1 MLMFYTDPTPITKQR
16 LDWDTLTEYHKKISG
31 VLSPSVIF
39 EDHFS
44 HTNESYQKKPQP
56 HLNLLCLNNSYRM
69 SIHQRALMGLATVT
83 ALRPLGSQC
92 QMKTSLYPKLRCSV
106 KSLHMCFI
114 LPITHDTN
122 YSPDFN

>member
-1 MLMFYTDPTPITKQR
+1 MLMFYTDPTPTTKQIG
-16 LDWDTLTEYHKKISG
+16 TLSQKYHKKISG

-44 HTNESYQKKPQP
+44 HTNESYQKKKTQP
-56 HLNLLCLNNSYRM
+56 HSNLLCLNNSYRM

-106 KSLHMCFI
+106 KSLHMYFI